1 MQNIHHFRRLCT
13 CQLES
18 IRSVYFLW
26 PCCGAAQGS
35 LCLSGGG
42 LMVHHSSAPHHVF
55 FFFTSTFIA
64 CLFWLVLYH
73 CAVEFR
79 VRNGRLSIH
88 PLYFHRTEAIA
99 EWMTSLFCN
108 DPHHPSVISQDNG
121 CMVSLLYDICVKLHM
136 WDISPAWMKMVW
148 LDKVKNNIIWY
159 YYNIVWVLW
168 FYGYFNIYLDTVK
181 EVFYV
186 HKNNFETILMKSV

>member
-1 MQNIHHFRRLCT
+1 MSAGEHSFCVFPLAMLWSRSGFIMSLWWGANGASFLCSPS
-13 CQLES
+13 C
-18 IRSVYFLW
+18 V
-26 PCCGAAQGS
+26 
-35 LCLSGGG
+35 
-42 LMVHHSSAPHHVF
+42 

-73 CAVEFR
+73 CAVEFH

-108 DPHHPSVISQDNG
+108 DPHHPSVISQDNW
-121 CMVSLLYDICVKLHM
+121 CMVSLLYDICVKLRM

-148 LDKVKNNIIWY
+148 QDKVKNYIIHY

-186 HKNNFETILMKSV
+186 HKNYFETILMKSV